1 PNVLLRAVAIR
12 GNRLK
17 ASAICRGNLEGNSG
31 AHAPRFARFATEGNP
46 KLDSYVRFEPLDP
59 KFAFAYINRGTAYY
73 NKQDYD
79 RAFADYTRAI
89 DLDSKLAAAYVGRGA
104 VYYVRKD
111 HDRAIEDYNRAIY
124 LNPKMAIAYHNRG
137 NAYKAQGN
145 TSQAS
150 ADYERARE
158 MGYKE

>member
-89 DLDSKLAAAYVGRGA
+89 
-104 VYYVRKD
+104 
-111 HDRAIEDYNRAIY
+111 Y